1 MQPAFLPPSFSEDEA
16 LEARALIVTND
27 KDIDAALLAYYVH
40 KYSDHPTAAATI
52 RRLNISP
59 RMLAPLPFIRIDPGA
74 VEAVRQVVG
83 DPALWKLV
91 CAAWSTLLR
100 IPAAQLDSHNDRLNG
115 RLGTAAVELGITG
128 KPAPRALV
136 KFRLPSAP
144 AALPVADAT
153 TAAVVLPAT
162 SAETPASSVVTN
174 RRFDDPSEESP
185 FASVVPMAAPPPSY
199 KFGTMPSNPSI
210 SVKYSSGYHRTRA
223 ECYGR
228 GTVNPHHPV
237 CHFHECMREWSLCAL
252 RDHASLPV
260 YFLCNWKTYCCSEHL
275 DVLVDFTKG
284 SVLFCHSCGALDTVG
299 YYSSVC
305 GNQTVPLCV
314 ECTKKPYVMRQFAVF
329 FRREWRV
336 GVGKNRRLPV
346 HVNSKALRRAVAKKA
361 PAQTLRLPRAADQS
375 AGQPSSVSMPLP
387 MVPANLPAPRV
398 PWSMIFGSPA
408 AEEPPSGP
416 PSSSISERLQ
426 PIVAASG
433 RLTQPFVMDLVDS
446 PSLAG
451 DAEDESTDHS
461 GSDGDY
467 FP

>member
-1 MQPAFLPPSFSEDEA
+1 MSYTVSKTEYDE
-16 LEARALIVTND
+16 LEARTAAVIRD
-27 KDIDAALLAYYVH
+27 SDIDARLLAHCVH
-40 KYSDHPTAAATI
+40 TFSGQSTAAATI
-52 RRLNISP
+52 LQWNISP
-59 RMLAPLPFIRIDPGA
+59 RMLAPLPFLRLDPGA

-91 CAAWSTLLR
+91 CAAWATLLR
-100 IPAAQLDSHNDRLNG
+100 IPAAQLDLHNDRLND
-115 RLGTAAVELGITG
+115 RLGTTAAELGITG
-128 KPAPRALV
+128 KPAPPRALV

-153 TAAVVLPAT
+153 AAVVVSPAT
-162 SAETPASSVVTN
+162 SAKPPTSSVVTN

-223 ECYGR
+223 DCHGR
-228 GTVNPHHPV
+228 DTVNPHHPV
-237 CHFHECMREWSLCAL
+237 CHFHECVREWSLYTL

-275 DVLVDFTKG
+275 DVLVDYTKG

-314 ECTKKPYVMRQFAVF
+314 ECTKKPYVMRQFVVF

-361 PAQTLRLPRAADQS
+361 PAQTLWLPRTADRS
-375 AGQPSSVSMPLP
+375 AGQPSRASMPMP
-387 MVPANLPAPRV
+387 MVPAKLPTPRV
-398 PWSMIFGSPA
+398 PWSMIFGTPA
-408 AEEPPSGP
+408 AEVLPLSA
-416 PSSSISERLQ
+416 ISEHAQ

-433 RLTQPFVMDLVDS
+433 RLTQPFVLDLADS
-446 PSLAG
+446 PSTTG
-451 DAEDESTDHS
+451 DVEDESTDHS
-461 GSDGDY
+461 DSSDGDY
-467 FP
+467 FA